1 MHQLTIRLG
10 RNLSL
15 TFLLLAALVAGALAL
30 ADSAAAKPPKTG
42 DGTGGVKLRKLGKFD
57 EPVYTATAPGKA
69 SRNLLFVVER
79 HGTVRV
85 VRGDTV
91 LDKPFIDV
99 TDDTAVEFAGQDF
112 NERGLLS
119 IAFDPGYARN
129 GRFYLY
135 STSKP
140 DADVTLTQYERKGDN
155 VVRADPDSGRE
166 VISIPHPD
174 FPNHNGGQVAFGPD
188 GNMWIATG
196 DGGFACDPDEN
207 ASNLDSLLGKLLRIS
222 PKPNG
227 GYTVP
232 KGNPF
237 VGEAGADE
245 IYAYGLRN
253 PFRFSFDERSDTISI
268 ADVGQDEWEEINHQ
282 KIAKAKG
289 ANYGWDGY
297 EGKKPLVLSELCETG
312 MFDGIPFT
320 DGDTPSPL
328 PDDPVFPIHVFP
340 HTSDDPDRYTGCAVI
355 GGPIVRDRSLK
366 SLYGRYLYS
375 DSCNGGVQSL
385 IASPSGA
392 KGDRALG
399 KMITAPSSITTGR
412 GNTIYATS
420 LVGPVYRLDPAR

>member
-1 MHQLTIRLG
+1 MQFHGIRRG
-10 RNLSL
+10 GSAMVIS
-15 TFLLLAALVAGALAL
+15 LLAAVLGLLILAGPGW
-30 ADSAAAKPPKTG
+30 AKPPKTG
-42 DGTGGVKLRKLGKFD
+42 DGTGGVKLQRLGNFD
-57 EPVYTATAPGKA
+57 EPVYTATAPGAA
-69 SRNLLFVVER
+69 SKNLLFVVER
-79 HGTVRV
+79 HGLVRV
-85 VRGDTV
+85 IKGERK
-91 LDKPFIDV
+91 LKKPFIDV
-99 TDDTAVEFAGQDF
+99 SDDLETNFLGDDF

-119 IAFDPGYARN
+119 IAFDPGYAKN

-135 STSKP
+135 TTSKP
-140 DADVTLTQYERKGDN
+140 DADITITQYERKGDN
-155 VVRADPDSGRE
+155 AVVADPDSGRE

-174 FPNHNGGQVAFGPD
+174 FPNHNGGQVSFGPD
-188 GNMWIATG
+188 GNMWIGTG

-253 PFRFSFDERSDTISI
+253 PFRFSFDEKDGTISI
-268 ADVGQDEWEEINHQ
+268 ADVGQDAWEEINHQ

-297 EGKKPLVLSELCETG
+297 EGKKPQVLSELCETG
-312 MFDGIPFT
+312 MFNGIPFT

-328 PDDPVFPIHVFP
+328 PDDSVFPIHVFP

-355 GGPIVRDRSLK
+355 GGPVVRDRSLK
-366 SLYGRYLYS
+366 SLYGRLLYS
-375 DSCNGGVQSL
+375 DSCNGGIQSL
-385 IASPSGA
+385 VARTGGA
-392 KGDRALG
+392 RDDTALG
-399 KMITAPSSITTGR
+399 KSLISPSSLATGR
-412 GNTIYATS
+412 GNAVYATD
-420 LVGPVYRLDPAR
+420 LTGPVYRLVPAR

>member
-1 MHQLTIRLG
+1 MQIHGIRRGTSALII
-10 RNLSL
+10 S
-15 TFLLLAALVAGALAL
+15 LLAAALGLLIIAQPGQ
-30 ADSAAAKPPKTG
+30 AKPPKTG
-42 DGTGGVKLRKLGKFD
+42 DGTGGVRLSKLGKFD

-85 VRGDTV
+85 IRDGTV
-91 LDKPFIDV
+91 LAKPFIDV
-99 TDDTAVEFAGQDF
+99 TDDTQVEFAGADF

-135 STSKP
+135 STTKP
-140 DADVTLTQYERKGDN
+140 DADVTVTQYDRKDGSA
-155 VVRADPDSGRE
+155 VRADPGSGRE

-174 FPNHNGGQVAFGPD
+174 FPNHNGGQVTFGPD

-222 PKPNG
+222 PKANG

-237 VGEAGADE
+237 VGEDGADE

-253 PFRFSFDERSDTISI
+253 PFRFSFDEKAGTISI
-268 ADVGQDEWEEINHQ
+268 ADVGQDAWEEINHQ
-282 KIAKAKG
+282 KVSKAKG

-297 EGKKPLVLSELCETG
+297 EGKKPLVLSEICETG
-312 MFDGIPFT
+312 MFNGIPFT
-320 DGDTPSPL
+320 DGDSPSPL
-328 PDDPVFPIHVFP
+328 PDDSVFPIHVFP
-340 HTSDDPDRYTGCAVI
+340 HASDNPKRYTGCAVI

-385 IASPSGA
+385 IAG
-392 KGDRALG
+392 KGKARDDRALG
-399 KMITAPSSITTGR
+399 KNIIGPSSITTGR
-412 GNTIYATS
+412 GNTVYATS
-420 LVGPVYRLDPAR
+420 LAGPVYRLDPAR

>member
-10 RNLSL
+10 RNASL

-42 DGTGGVKLRKLGKFD
+42 DGTGGVRLHKLGNFN
-57 EPVYTATAPGKA
+57 EPVYTAIAPGKA
-69 SRNLLFVVER
+69 SRKLLFVVER

-85 VRGDTV
+85 IRNGTV

-99 TDDTAVEFAGQDF
+99 SDDTQVEFGGQDF

-119 IAFDPGYARN
+119 IAFDPRYARN

-135 STSKP
+135 STTKP
-140 DADVTLTQYERKGDN
+140 DADVTITQYERKSGS

-166 VISIPHPD
+166 VISIPHPS
-174 FPNHNGGQVAFGPD
+174 FPNHNGGQVSFGPD

-237 VGEAGADE
+237 VGEDGADE

-253 PFRFSFDERSDTISI
+253 PFRFSFDAKTSTISI
-268 ADVGQDEWEEINHQ
+268 ADVGQDAWEEINRQ
-282 KIAKAKG
+282 KVAKAKG
-289 ANYGWDGY
+289 ANYGWDAY
-297 EGKKPLVLSELCETG
+297 EGNEPLVLSDLCKTG
-312 MFDGIPFT
+312 MINNIPIT
-320 DGDTPSPL
+320 GGDSPSPL
-328 PDDPVFPIHVFP
+328 PDDSVFPIHVFP
-340 HTSDDPDRYTGCAVI
+340 HASDNPKRYTGCAVI
-355 GGPIVRDRSLK
+355 GGPIVRDKSLK

-375 DSCNGGVQSL
+375 DSCNGGLQSL
-385 IASPSGA
+385 IAGPRGA
-392 KGDRALG
+392 RDDTALG
-399 KMITAPSSITTGR
+399 KSIIGPSSITTGR
-412 GNTIYATS
+412 GHTVYTTS
-420 LVGPVYRLDPAR
+420 LAGPVYRLDPAR